1 MLSMTAE
8 HVNDILIALADD
20 VEAASAALLAA
31 NASDLARMDA
41 ENPKRDRL
49 ALTPQRIA
57 EIASGIRAV
66 AALPSPV
73 GNVLDRRTRPNGMTI
88 TKVSVPF
95 GVIGVIYEARPNV
108 TFDVFALC
116 FKAGSA
122 VLLKGGHEAAET
134 NRAAI
139 AIIRGTLEAAGVN
152 PDAAI
157 LLPDGREATA
167 ALLSARDC
175 VDLIIPRGS
184 RSLIDYVRDNARVPV
199 IETGARVPHVFPQF
213 RRHSHG
219 ARCGV

>member
-116 FKAGSA
+116 FKG
-122 VLLKGGHEAAET
+122 
-134 NRAAI
+134 
-139 AIIRGTLEAAGVN
+139 
-152 PDAAI
+152 
-157 LLPDGREATA
+157 
-167 ALLSARDC
+167 
-175 VDLIIPRGS
+175 
-184 RSLIDYVRDNARVPV
+184 
-199 IETGARVPHVFPQF
+199 
-213 RRHSHG
+213 
-219 ARCGV
+219 